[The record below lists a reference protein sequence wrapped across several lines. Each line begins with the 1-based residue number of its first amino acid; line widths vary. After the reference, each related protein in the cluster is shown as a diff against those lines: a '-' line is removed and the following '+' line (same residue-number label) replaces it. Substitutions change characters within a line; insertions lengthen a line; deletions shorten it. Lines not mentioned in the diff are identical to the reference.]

1 MSVEKRGRRSG
12 KNSAGSVSVYFISVT
27 AAFMLLT
34 SLLID
39 FSRIAAFRHMAEL
52 AVQSGARSVLSSF
65 DPVLYENYGLFVRG
79 GEDANELFRTAAEG
93 YSAGGDNGG
102 ALPFLAAE
110 WTETDV
116 TESRPLADHD
126 VFRRQVLEEMKYKA
140 PVDLALEFASRFRG
154 VAPAMKEAA
163 ATVGLLERMRK
174 TYDLR
179 EAALNEALSAQSGG
193 GEKAVSMLRSLAPYP
208 SPDLNGSLPAGE
220 VGNAADAALR
230 YADYVAMRQ
239 EDEAAAREEAE
250 KPGSVAEPKPKPKP
264 NPRKH
269 TAAIAAYESG
279 TASLAAELAGAA
291 ARARAAA
298 ESSYHEAVEAWR
310 RASAANEEMRK
321 MAAEAAVSDAA
332 GGPASAVTDEGQEES
347 VDSGKVESVAEI
359 RRTAQSLV
367 LEEAF
372 FDRYEAELSNQW
384 DRGLQLG
391 GAAESVSALLRNV
404 PSSTGMDAA
413 LRQEVGRLL
422 SALNGYASDYG
433 TNGFILQEREASFNL
448 HRTGDAE
455 RKAFEKQAKAEW
467 SGWNGLI
474 GGFRKLQGTPEER
487 EAFGKLDRLFRE
499 NADRNRNAEEAA
511 TPAGDAEDPSEA
523 RNEALEKSG
532 GLLEG
537 LEGSLTGVRDSLFFS
552 EYVQARMTRFEP
564 AQAKRLLEGDS
575 AELSPG
581 RQEVEYVL
589 YGFAN
594 PSGNLAA
601 AYGEIFALRLAVRT
615 MEGLIENRGL
625 GHPLLIL
632 AAALA
637 YGVRN
642 AIADVRM
649 LLDRNAVPLSKYLKV
664 ETTYEDY
671 LRLFLIAH
679 GGGSA
684 NVLSRAIAAIE
695 YRTGLNLAEAYTYA
709 SAEGTASLK
718 LWFFP
723 GLLKVLGRTGQLGG
737 TVKGNRYEAT
747 YAAEHSYQ

>member
-1 MSVEKRGRRSG
+1 
-12 KNSAGSVSVYFISVT
+12 
-27 AAFMLLT
+27 MLLT

-93 YSAGGDNGG
+93 YSAGGDSGG
-102 ALPFLAAE
+102 ALPFLASE

-174 TYDLR
+174 AYDHR
-179 EAALNEALSAQSGG
+179 EAALNEALKSQSSGG
-193 GEKAVSMLRSLAPYP
+193 EQTVSILRSLAPYP

-250 KPGSVAEPKPKPKP
+250 KPGSVAEPKPKP
-264 NPRKH
+264 NPGKH

-321 MAAEAAVSDAA
+321 MAAEAAVSDTAD
-332 GGPASAVTDEGQEES
+332 GPASAVTDESQQES

-372 FDRYEAELSNQW
+372 FDRYEAELSNQR
-384 DRGLQLG
+384 DRGLQLV
-391 GAAESVSALLRNV
+391 GAAETVSALLHNV
-404 PSSTGMDAA
+404 PSSKGMEAT

-422 SALNGYASDYG
+422 SALNGYAADYG
-433 TNGFILQEREASFNL
+433 ANGLVLREREASFNL

-499 NADRNRNAEEAA
+499 NSDRNRNAEEAA
-511 TPAGDAEDPSEA
+511 TRAGDAEDPSEA
-523 RNEALEKSG
+523 RDEALEKAG

-552 EYVQARMTRFEP
+552 EYAQARMTRFEP
-564 AQAKRLLEGDS
+564 AQAKRLLEGGS
-575 AELSPG
+575 AGLSPD
-581 RQEVEYVL
+581 RQEEEYIL
-589 YGFAN
+589 YGFAT

-649 LLDRNAVPLSKYLKV
+649 LLDRNAVPLSKYLKA

-671 LRLFLIAH
+671 LRLFLITQ

-684 NVLSRAIAAIE
+684 IALSRVIAAIE
-695 YRTGLNLAEAYTYA
+695 YRTGLNFAEAYTYA

-747 YAAEHSYQ
+747 YAADHSYQ